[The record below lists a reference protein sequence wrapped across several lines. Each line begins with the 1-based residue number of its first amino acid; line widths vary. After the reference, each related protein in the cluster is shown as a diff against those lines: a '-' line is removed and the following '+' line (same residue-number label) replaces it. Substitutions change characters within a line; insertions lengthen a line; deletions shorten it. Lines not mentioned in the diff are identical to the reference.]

1 MVEAKGDKQESSA
14 LLKLTFTSIFF
25 KSSISALYPV
35 FFFLLGSDEN
45 DLEMKWSSTVTTTL
59 ILTLP

>member
-35 FFFLLGSDEN
+35 FFLLGGD
-45 DLEMKWSSTVTTTL
+45 
-59 ILTLP
+59 